1 MTDIRGKRTLIT
13 GAASGLGEMLA
24 TELARAGANLVLWD
38 IDEVG
43 LHRVR
48 NELVEAGYH
57 ADAYTCDLADKNSI
71 KSAAADTLSHSGP
84 VDVLI
89 NNAGVVSGENLLDL
103 SDKDIERTF
112 DINALALFWTVRAF
126 LPSMF
131 ERDSGHIVT
140 IASAAGLAGAAKLTD
155 YSASKHAAVGFDESL
170 RHELRNQDS
179 SIVTTVVCPYFIDTG
194 MFDGAKTRFSFLL
207 PILRPEKV
215 VRRVIKAIRRDR
227 RRLLMPWFLYTG
239 WPMRLLPVSWAD
251 ALSDFFGVSHAMDEF
266 HGREERERP

>member
-1 MTDIRGKRTLIT
+1 MTDIQGKRTLVT
-13 GAASGLGEMLA
+13 GAARGIGELLA
-24 TELARAGANLVLWD
+24 NELARAGANLVLWD

-71 KSAAADTLSHSGP
+71 RTAAADTLSHSGP
-84 VDVLI
+84 VDILI

-103 SDKDIERTF
+103 SDEAIERTF

-126 LPSMF
+126 LPSML

-170 RHELRNQDS
+170 RHELRNLGS
-179 SIVTTVVCPYFIDTG
+179 GIVTTVVCPYFIDTG

-215 VRRVIKAIRRDR
+215 VRRIIRAIRRDR

-251 ALSDFFGVSHAMDEF
+251 ALSDFFGVSHAMDDF
-266 HGREERERP
+266 HGKEEREEQ